1 MTRNAR
7 HTNGAHILDGVPQTL
22 VHGAEE
28 GATKIAEAVESA
40 STRVAKGAGHA
51 GEMASGLSG
60 QIRQRMTQSRP
71 RADAL
76 LKAQLA
82 RTSHEL
88 ADESSALN
96 AAVASLNGV
105 IKANRRA
112 AARGRTRLFGGLA
125 LGAALMYHLDR
136 DHGRERRAATARLV
150 TSMWR
155 GGGGPTSPLS

>member
-1 MTRNAR
+1 MTRNAK
-7 HTNGAHILDGVPQTL
+7 HTNGVHILDGVPQTL

-40 STRVAKGAGHA
+40 GTRVAKGAGQA

-60 QIRQRMTQSRP
+60 QIRERMAQARP
-71 RADAL
+71 HGDAM
-76 LKAQLA
+76 LKAQLV
-82 RTSHEL
+82 RTSREL

-136 DHGRERRAATARLV
+136 DHGRERRAATARML
-150 TSMWR
+150 TGMWR
-155 GGGGPTSPLS
+155 GQRGPMSPAV

>member
-1 MTRNAR
+1 MTRNAK
-7 HTNGAHILDGVPQTL
+7 HANGVHILDGVPQTL

-51 GEMASGLSG
+51 GELASGLSG
-60 QIRQRMTQSRP
+60 QIRERMTQSRP
-71 RADAL
+71 PGDAL
-76 LKAQLA
+76 KTQLQQ
-82 RTSHEL
+82 TSREL
-88 ADESSALN
+88 ADESSALK
-96 AAVASLNGV
+96 AAVTSLNGV

-136 DHGRERRAATARLV
+136 EHGRERRAATAKMV
-150 TSMWR
+150 TGMWR
-155 GGGGPTSPLS
+155 GQRGPMAPVS